1 MGRLAKRIRGEARVE
16 IFGVSPEMVVN
27 RCAEAGVTLRL
38 VSAADGQT
46 IRCSADEKDL
56 ETLRALAQRC
66 QCELRLLSLRGGSR
80 DRQLLRRRIWLPLTA
95 LLMAALLLLSSLF
108 VWDVEII
115 GAEKLSRG
123 KILRALAEA
132 GVERGCFWPALSAD
146 LVRSRA
152 LAALPELAWLTVN
165 VNGSRAVVLAEPRA
179 EKPEIYRESEA
190 CSLAA
195 SHSGI
200 VRRVSALNGRA
211 LVQPGQAVQEGEIL
225 IGSMLDSLTGPER
238 YVRARGEIWADT
250 WYELTA
256 VCPPA
261 ARGKGPAAGKT
272 RRVGL
277 KIGDRSIFFYGKSR
291 KTLDGY
297 DKIVHEYNL
306 GLKGLFA
313 LPLSLLCETCTR
325 RAPAEPQAADTQAMR
340 ERLETQLRGQIDG
353 EIVSLSFSE
362 LERDGTVYVTLRA
375 RCFENIA
382 KITQAEETSP

>member
-1 MGRLAKRIRGEARVE
+1 MGRFVNRIRGEARVE
-16 IFGVSPEMVVN
+16 LFGVFPEAVLSRSAN
-27 RCAEAGVTLRL
+27 AGLTLRRIRA
-38 VSAADGQT
+38 VDGQT
-46 IRCSADEKDL
+46 IRCTADEKDL
-56 ETLRALAQRC
+56 ETLRVLAQRC

-80 DRQLLRRRIWLPLTA
+80 DRQFLRRRVWLPLTA
-95 LLMAALLLLSSLF
+95 LFMAALLLASSLF
-108 VWDVEII
+108 VWDVEIC
-115 GAEKLSRG
+115 GAEGLSRG
-123 KILRALAEA
+123 RILRALSDA
-132 GVERGCFWPALSAD
+132 GMRRGCFWPSLSAD

-152 LAALPELAWLTVN
+152 LAELPELSWLTVN
-165 VNGSRAVVLAEPRA
+165 VNGSRAVVLAQERE
-179 EKPEIYRESEA
+179 EKPEIYRAGEP

-200 VRRVSALNGRA
+200 VRRVSVLNGRA

-225 IGSMLDSLTGPER
+225 IGSGLESLTGSVR
-238 YVRARGEIWADT
+238 AVRARGEVWADT

-272 RRVGL
+272 RRFGL

-306 GLKGLFA
+306 GLDGLFA
-313 LPLSLLCETCTR
+313 LPLSLLTETRTR
-325 RAPAEPQAADTQAMR
+325 RAPAEPQTADVQAMR
-340 ERLETQLRGQIDG
+340 ERLEAGLRERIDG

-362 LERDGTVYVTLRA
+362 LTRGGAVYVTLRA

-382 KITQAEETSP
+382 KSIQAGETSP